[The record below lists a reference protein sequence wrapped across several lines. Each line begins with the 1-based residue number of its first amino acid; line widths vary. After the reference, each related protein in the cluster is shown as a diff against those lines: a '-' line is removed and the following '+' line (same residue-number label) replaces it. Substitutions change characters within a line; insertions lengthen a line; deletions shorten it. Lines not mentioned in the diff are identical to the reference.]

1 MHLFCI
7 HHNYWTGKRF
17 TPFCVGSPKPVPRN
31 RAKTLH
37 ISTAIEQ
44 EVTDY
49 HHLME
54 FLLRTFFA
62 NKTSTQILKDL
73 SNTFT
78 DLVRFPRTFKGP
90 RIFKVNWS
98 TIKDLTGCTDLGTN
112 QALGKNTSKSHLISL
127 TGEPQNMTLGISA
140 AASSPKRVARKLRRE
155 FKNRLHTETF
165 SSSFSDISMTTSISF
180 SRIPASSTSFSCVP
194 LDINQSINNNFDS
207 GLSNHHYC

>member
-1 MHLFCI
+1 VFPNKFHGLDAIPSANQQRCTFSASTTI
-7 HHNYWTGKRF
+7 TEQENVSL
-17 TPFCVGSPKPVPRN
+17 PFVLALQSQCPVTEQ
-31 RAKTLH
+31 TLH

-90 RIFKVNWS
+90 RIFKVN
-98 TIKDLTGCTDLGTN
+98 
-112 QALGKNTSKSHLISL
+112 
-127 TGEPQNMTLGISA
+127 
-140 AASSPKRVARKLRRE
+140 
-155 FKNRLHTETF
+155 
-165 SSSFSDISMTTSISF
+165 
-180 SRIPASSTSFSCVP
+180 
-194 LDINQSINNNFDS
+194 
-207 GLSNHHYC
+207 